1 MTRTFHGSRPR
12 AVLCFPFVESRRTQI
27 PTGLYKIA
35 SWCADRYDVA
45 IIDQRLAGNGDLET
59 LASIITREHPI
70 CLGLSVIT
78 GQQVATAARISE
90 RFHDAVPIVWGGPHP
105 TLFPAETLDTGLVD
119 FVIVGEGEQ
128 AFLDLLDHLTERPCE
143 QVGFAGE
150 RNGDFGYHVF
160 AGFADVV
167 DKYWGRADMP
177 TDYLV
182 KRDGFERAVSLET
195 SRGCPHKCGFCHNAA
210 RPASYR
216 AKPANVVAAS
226 IQSAFDAVRM
236 DGVVFQEDNFFANKQ
251 RAVGIVRFLT
261 SFDTVGWKANARIN
275 YFARYIEDKDFMR
288 ELVESG
294 CAVVQFGVESGSQR
308 VLDAINKGICVD
320 QVVAVNRGLSA
331 YPIRVRY
338 NFIVGF
344 PGETDTD
351 CDATLSL
358 IEQLRADNPHVE
370 PPFVNTYSPYPGTPL
385 YTRAVELGFREPQ
398 NAHGWANLTWCSTE
412 QLPWLSAE
420 QKARLRGLS
429 EGFFSSSR
437 YLQ

>member
-1 MTRTFHGSRPR
+1 MSGIFCGSQRR
-12 AVLCFPFVESRRTQI
+12 AILCFPIVESRRTQI
-27 PTGLYKIA
+27 PTGLYKVA
-35 SWCADRYDVA
+35 SWCAQRYDIA
-45 IIDQRLAGNGDLET
+45 IIDQRLAGNDNLEG
-59 LASIITREHPI
+59 LASIIARENPI

-78 GQQVATAARISE
+78 GEQVTAAARISE

-119 FVIVGEGEQ
+119 FVVAGEGEQ
-128 AFLDLLDHLTERPCE
+128 AFLDLLDHLTGKPRE
-143 QVGFAGE
+143 QVGFAGQ

-167 DKYWGRADMP
+167 DAYWGRADMP
-177 TDYLV
+177 ADYLV

-195 SRGCPHKCGFCHNAA
+195 SRGCPHKCGFCHNAT
-210 RPASYR
+210 RSASYR

-251 RAVGIVRFLT
+251 RAIEIVRFLMT
-261 SFDTVGWKANARIN
+261 FDTVGWKANARIN
-275 YFARYIEDKDFMR
+275 YLARYIEDKDFMR
-288 ELVESG
+288 NLVESG
-294 CAVVQFGVESGSQR
+294 CAVLQFGVESGSQR
-308 VLDAINKGICVD
+308 LLEAIDKGICVE
-320 QVVAVNRGLSA
+320 QVLAVNRGLAA

-344 PGETDTD
+344 PDETDSD

-358 IEQLRADNPHVE
+358 IGQLQAENPRVE

-385 YTRAVELGFREPQ
+385 YARAIELGLREPRDV
-398 NAHGWANLTWCSTE
+398 NDWATLTWCSTE
-412 QLPWLSAE
+412 QLPWLSPE
-420 QKARLRGLS
+420 RKRRLRRLS
-429 EGFFSSSR
+429 ERFFAGSH

>member
-12 AVLCFPFVESRRTQI
+12 AVLCFPCVESRRTQI
-27 PTGLYKIA
+27 PTGLYKVA
-35 SWCADRYDVA
+35 SWCAGKYDVA
-45 IIDQRLAGNGDLET
+45 IIDQRLAEDGDLET
-59 LASIITREHPI
+59 LASIINHENPI

-90 RFHDAVPIVWGGPHP
+90 RFHDVLPIVWGGPHP
-105 TLFPAETLDTGLVD
+105 TLFPIETLATGLVD

-128 AFLDLLDHLTERPCE
+128 AFLDLLDYLAERPYE
-143 QVGFAGE
+143 QVEFPGGP
-150 RNGDFGYHVF
+150 NGDFGYHVF

-167 DKYWGRADMP
+167 DTYWDRADIP
-177 TDYLV
+177 ADYLV

-216 AKPANVVAAS
+216 AKPANVVTAS
-226 IQSAFDAVRM
+226 IQSAFDAVKM
-236 DGVVFQEDNFFANKQ
+236 DGVVFQEDNFFAKKQ
-251 RAVGIVRFLT
+251 RAVEIMRFVMG
-261 SFDTVGWKANARIN
+261 FDTVGWKANARIN
-275 YFARYIEDKDFMR
+275 YFTGYVEDRGFMQ
-288 ELVESG
+288 ELVDSG
-294 CAVVQFGVESGSQR
+294 CAVLQFGVESGSQR
-308 VLDAINKGICVD
+308 MLDAINKGICVD
-320 QVVAVNRGLSA
+320 QVLAVNRGLAA

-344 PGETDTD
+344 PDETDSD

-398 NAHGWANLTWCSTE
+398 NPHGWANLSWHSTE

-420 QKARLRGLS
+420 QKARLRRLS
-429 EGFFSSSR
+429 DRFFSSSR